1 MITAQWRDL
10 RTPPSVS
17 PRSSAILANWRE
29 TKRLDRELTAE
40 RDREGKQRAEDRRA
54 DADRLERIE
63 TDIRAMRDLM
73 LIAFQ
78 RGRTD

>member
-1 MITAQWRDL
+1 ML
-10 RTPPSVS
+10 
-17 PRSSAILANWRE
+17 E
-29 TKRLDRELTAE
+29 RLDRELTAE

-54 DADRLERIE
+54 DADRLERTP
-63 TDIRAMRDLM
+63 TDIRAMRELM